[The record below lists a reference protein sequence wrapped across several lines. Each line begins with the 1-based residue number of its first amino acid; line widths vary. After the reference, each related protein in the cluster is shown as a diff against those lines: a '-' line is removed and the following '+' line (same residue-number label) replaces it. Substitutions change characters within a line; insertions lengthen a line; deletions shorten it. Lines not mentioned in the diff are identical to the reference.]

1 MKSTR
6 TQLSLLIRLANS
18 DGDFHPKEK
27 EFISK
32 IAKSNEVSPEELEDL
47 IKRPEE
53 TDNLDGLPYN
63 EKFDYLYSLIQLM
76 KVDNVVIDSELE
88 FCQKVANS
96 FGFKL
101 AGFMEMYPQ
110 IHPVYKNP
118 TVEQQLR
125 KRMVNFLID

>member
-1 MKSTR
+1 MKSTK
-6 TQLSLLIRLANS
+6 TQLSLLIRLAKS
-18 DGDFHPKEK
+18 DGEFHPKEK
-27 EFISK
+27 AFIAK
-32 IAKSNEVSPEELEDL
+32 IAKSNEVPTEELEEL
-47 IKRPEE
+47 IIHPEE
-53 TDNLDGLPYN
+53 MDNLEGLPYN

-96 FGFKL
+96 LGFKL

-118 TVEQQLR
+118 NVEQQLR
-125 KRMVNFLID
+125 KRMVNYLID